1 MAELTIQDVVE
12 GGLQVAYEPADAAG
26 DAVLNVDGDVFL
38 HVLNA
43 DTGQIVV
50 TVTAQDASEEVP
62 GFGTMTKVDAQV
74 TVTAGEERFIGPFP
88 KRAFNDA
95 NNRIRIAYSA
105 VTNVSIAALRLR
117 RAA

>member
-1 MAELTIQDVVE
+1 MADLTIQDVVE
-12 GGLQVAYEPADAAG
+12 AGLQVAYAAADPAG

-43 DTGQIVV
+43 DAGQIVV

-62 GFGTMTKVDAQV
+62 GFGAMTKADAQV

-88 KRAFNDA
+88 KRAFNDGT
-95 NNRIRIAYSA
+95 NRIQIAYSS
-105 VTNVSIAALRLR
+105 VTNVSVAALRLR